1 MRRIESKNPPSV
13 FFGLLFIGLAS
24 PLIVASAVSADR
36 VRLRSIGA
44 DAATGLA
51 RAVVVE
57 EGALVH
63 TALMFPED
71 GEGRLQG
78 EGDAATQATRV
89 LANIDLA
96 LKAART
102 TLTSLVRLHV
112 YVADASV
119 TPQIDRLLR
128 QRFRGETRPAV
139 TFVETAM
146 PRPGVLVSMDAIAA
160 TDRRTDPGR
169 PLRLTTNA
177 LPQRTKRAS
186 HVAIQPEGPFVI
198 VSGRSGSGD
207 FESAVRATMESL
219 RGDLKSVD
227 LTFDDVAQVKSFLA
241 DMSRAEQLEQIV
253 ADSFSGAKVPPQVV
267 TEWRQDSAHVEIELI
282 AVPTRP
288 ADGRER
294 VEYVEPVSGRFSRVA
309 RVNGGRPVLTS
320 GLYGTADDPIEQVR
334 EMFTELQRL
343 MKEAGSDMTHLVKAT
358 YYVTD
363 KLADQEINA
372 IRPTLYDPQRPPAA
386 SKLSVRGT
394 GRKGK
399 ASTFDMIAVT
409 VK

>member
-1 MRRIESKNPPSV
+1 MKNPPSV
-13 FFGLLFIGLAS
+13 SRGLLFAALAG
-24 PLIVASAVSADR
+24 PLMLATAFSADK

-44 DAATGLA
+44 DAANGLA
-51 RAVVVE
+51 RAVIVE

-71 GEGRLQG
+71 AKGRLQG
-78 EGDAATQATRV
+78 EGDAAAQATRV

-102 TLTSLVRLHV
+102 NLTSLVRLHV

-119 TPQIDRLLR
+119 TPQIDRLLQ

-160 TDRRTDPGR
+160 TDWRTDPGR

-186 HVAIQPEGPFVI
+186 HVAVQPEGPFVI
-198 VSGRSGSGD
+198 VSGRSAPGD
-207 FESAVRATMESL
+207 FEPAVRATMEAL
-219 RGDLKSVD
+219 RADLKGVG

-241 DMSRAEQLEQIV
+241 DMSQAERLEQIV
-253 ADSFSGAKVPPQVV
+253 AESFDGASVPPQVV
-267 TEWRQDSAHVEIELI
+267 TEWRQESAHVEIELI
-282 AVPTRP
+282 AVRSRPT
-288 ADGRER
+288 GGER

-320 GLYGTADDPIEQVR
+320 GLYGTSDDPIQQVR

-343 MKEAGSDMTHLVKAT
+343 MKRAGSDMDHLVKAT

-363 KLADQEINA
+363 KSADQEINT
-372 IRPTLYDPQRPPAA
+372 IRPTLYDPRRPPAA

-394 GRKGK
+394 GRRGKG
-399 ASTFDMIAVT
+399 STFDMIAVT
-409 VK
+409 AK

>member
-1 MRRIESKNPPSV
+1 MKNPSSV
-13 FFGLLFIGLAS
+13 SCGLLFAALAG
-24 PLIVASAVSADR
+24 PLMVASVFSAES

-44 DAATGLA
+44 DPATGAA

-78 EGDAATQATRV
+78 GGDAGTQATRV
-89 LANIDLA
+89 LANIELV
-96 LKAART
+96 LEAART
-102 TLTSLVRLHV
+102 NLNSLVRLHV

-128 QRFRGETRPAV
+128 RRFRGKTTPAV

-146 PRPGVLVSMDAIAA
+146 PRPGVLVTMDAIAA
-160 TDRRTDPGR
+160 TDWRTDPGR

-186 HVAIQPEGPFVI
+186 HVAVQPEGPFVI
-198 VSGRSGSGD
+198 VSGRSASGD
-207 FESAVRATMESL
+207 FEPAARATMESL
-219 RGDLKSVD
+219 RSDLKSVG

-241 DMSRAEQLEQIV
+241 DMSQAARLEQIV
-253 ADSFSGAKVPPQVV
+253 AEFFGGARVPPQVV
-267 TEWRQDSAHVEIELI
+267 TEWRQESARVEIELI
-282 AVPTRP
+282 AVAARP
-288 ADGRER
+288 AGGER
-294 VEYVEPVSGRFSRVA
+294 VDYVEPVSARFSRVA
-309 RVNGGRPVLTS
+309 CVNGGRPILTS
-320 GLYGTADDPIEQVR
+320 GLYGTSDDAIEQVR
-334 EMFTELQRL
+334 EMFAELQHL
-343 MKEAGSDMTHLVKAT
+343 MKEAGSDMAHLVKAT
-358 YYVTD
+358 YYVAD
-363 KLADQEINA
+363 RLADEEINA
-372 IRPTLYDPQRPPAA
+372 IRPTLYDPRRPPAA

-399 ASTFDMIAVT
+399 GSTFDMIAVT

>member
-1 MRRIESKNPPSV
+1 MKNPPSLSR
-13 FFGLLFIGLAS
+13 GLLFAGLAG
-24 PLIVASAVSADR
+24 PLLLVTAFSAES

-44 DAATGLA
+44 DPATGLA
-51 RAVVVE
+51 RAIVVE

-71 GEGRLQG
+71 AKGRLQG
-78 EGDAATQATRV
+78 EGDAEAQARRV
-89 LANIDLA
+89 LANVEVA

-102 TLTSLVRLHV
+102 NLANLVRLHV

-119 TPQIDRLLR
+119 TQQIDRLLQ
-128 QRFRGETRPAV
+128 QRFRGKTTPAV

-146 PRPGVLVSMDAIAA
+146 PRAGVLVTMDAIAA
-160 TDRRTDPGR
+160 TGWRTDRGR
-169 PLRLTTNA
+169 PSRLTTSA
-177 LPQRTKRAS
+177 LPQRTERAS

-198 VSGRSGSGD
+198 VSGRSAQGD
-207 FESAVRATMESL
+207 FDPAVRATMEAL
-219 RGDLKSVD
+219 RADLKSVE
-227 LTFDDVAQVKSFLA
+227 LTFDAVAQIKSFLG
-241 DMSRAEQLEQIV
+241 DMSKAERLEQIV
-253 ADSFSGAKVPPQVV
+253 AESFGGARVPPQVV
-267 TEWRQDSAHVEIELI
+267 TEWRQQSAHVEIELI
-282 AVPTRP
+282 AVSSRPT
-288 ADGRER
+288 GGER

-309 RVNGGRPVLTS
+309 RVNGGRPVLLS
-320 GLYGTADDPIEQVR
+320 GLYGTSDGPVEQVR
-334 EMFTELQRL
+334 EMFTDLQRL
-343 MKEAGSDMTHLVKAT
+343 VKEAGSDMTHLVKAT

-363 KLADQEINA
+363 KSADQEINT
-372 IRPTLYDPQRPPAA
+372 IRPTLYDPTRPPAA